1 MTAGMMFAGVD
12 IGGTGVKVGV
22 VTSEGAVVV
31 REQENYHPDKHEPQD
46 VVDLAVSVLL
56 QVLTTTHLGLG
67 DLEAVGVGCPGVLLP
82 GGVIRAAANFPSW
95 LDVPLQQLFTDT
107 LGRPVT
113 VCNDADAAI
122 LAEQWVGTAK
132 GGIQDFIMLTLGTG
146 VGFGVVANGQLVRGG
161 SNAIEGGHMIVERN
175 GRQCGCTQRGC
186 LEAYSS
192 AGALMSQAQEHLRAG
207 VLLAVVAVYW
217 SRDSS
222 LANYSEADINAEFVF
237 KHAAEGDELCKH
249 LIEEAADYLGFAC
262 VTFCRML
269 DPQIIVLS
277 GGIAEAGETYIEQ
290 IRRAYEKHS
299 WTKFPNPVRIEK
311 ASAGYDSGIIGAVA
325 VCRIQRK
332 GQ

>member
-1 MTAGMMFAGVD
+1 MTAAMMFAGVD
-12 IGGTGVKVGV
+12 IGGTGVKVGI
-22 VTSEGAVVV
+22 VTSEGVVAA
-31 REQENYHPDKHEPQD
+31 REQENYHPEKHEPQD
-46 VVDLAVSVLL
+46 VVDLAVAVLHK
-56 QVLTTTHLGLG
+56 VLTMTHLGLG
-67 DLEAVGVGCPGVLLP
+67 DLEAVGVGCPGVLEA

-95 LDVPLQQLFTDT
+95 MDVPLQQLFTDT

-132 GGIQDFIMLTLGTG
+132 GGIKDFIMLTLGTG
-146 VGFGVVANGQLVRGG
+146 VGFGVVANGELVRGG
-161 SNAIEGGHMIVERN
+161 SNAIEGGHM
-175 GRQCGCTQRGC
+175 RGC

-207 VLLAVVAVYW
+207 
-217 SRDSS
+217 RDSS
-222 LANYSEADINAEFVF
+222 LSKFSEADINAEFVF
-237 KHAAEGDELCKH
+237 KHAAEGDALCKH

-290 IRRAYEKHS
+290 IRRAYDKHT

-311 ASAGYDSGIIGAVA
+311 ASAGYDSG
-325 VCRIQRK
+325 
-332 GQ
+332 

>member
-1 MTAGMMFAGVD
+1 MFAGVD

-22 VTSEGAVVV
+22 VTSEGVVV
-31 REQENYHPDKHEPQD
+31 ARDQENYHPEKHEPQD
-46 VVDLAVSVLL
+46 VVDLAVSVL
-56 QVLTTTHLGLG
+56 QKVLKTTHLGLG
-67 DLEAVGVGCPGVLLP
+67 DLEAVGVGCPGVLEA
-82 GGVIRAAANFPSW
+82 GGVIHAAANFPSW
-95 LDVPLQQLFTDT
+95 SDVPLQQLFTDT

-132 GGIQDFIMLTLGTG
+132 GGIKDFIMLTLGTG
-146 VGFGVVANGQLVRGG
+146 VGFGVVANGELVRGG

-175 GRQCGCTQRGC
+175 GRPCGCSQRGC

-192 AGALMSQAQEHLRAG
+192 AGALMGQVQEHLRAG
-207 VLLAVVAVYW
+207 
-217 SRDSS
+217 RDSS
-222 LANYSEADINAEFVF
+222 LANYSEADINVEFVF

-249 LIEEAADYLGFAC
+249 LIEEGADYLGFAC

-269 DPQIIVLS
+269 DPELIVLS

-290 IRRAYEKHS
+290 IRRAYAKHT

-311 ASAGYDSGIIGAVA
+311 ASAGYDSGIIGAAA
-325 VCRIQRK
+325 VCKNQRK

>member
-1 MTAGMMFAGVD
+1 MTAAVMFAGVD

-22 VTSEGAVVV
+22 VSSEGVVV
-31 REQENYHPDKHEPQD
+31 AREQENYRPEKHEPQD
-46 VVDLAVSVLL
+46 VVDLAVSVL
-56 QVLTTTHLGLG
+56 QKVLKTTHLGLG
-67 DLEAVGVGCPGVLLP
+67 DLEAVGVGCPGVLEA
-82 GGVIRAAANFPSW
+82 GGVIHAAANFPSW

-132 GGIQDFIMLTLGTG
+132 GGIKDFIMLTLGTG
-146 VGFGVVANGQLVRGG
+146 VGFGVVANGKLVRGG

-175 GRQCGCTQRGC
+175 GRPCGCSQRGC

-192 AGALMSQAQEHLRAG
+192 AGALMAQVQEHLRAG
-207 VLLAVVAVYW
+207 
-217 SRDSS
+217 RDSS
-222 LANYSEADINAEFVF
+222 LADYSEADINVEFVF

-269 DPQIIVLS
+269 DPEIIVLS

-290 IRRAYEKHS
+290 IRRAYAKHT

-311 ASAGYDSGIIGAVA
+311 ACAGYDSGIIGAAA
-325 VCRIQRK
+325 VCKNQRK

>member
-1 MTAGMMFAGVD
+1 MTATMMFAGVD
-12 IGGTGVKVGV
+12 IGATGVKVGV
-22 VTSEGAVVV
+22 VNSEGAVVA
-31 REQENYHPDKHEPQD
+31 REQKNYHPEKHEPQD
-46 VVDLAVSVLL
+46 VVDLAISVMHN
-56 QVLTTTHLGLG
+56 VLETTRLGLG
-67 DLEAVGVGCPGVLLP
+67 DLEAVGVGCPGVLEA
-82 GGVIRAAANFPSW
+82 GGVIHAAANFPSW
-95 LDVPLQQLFTDT
+95 LDVPLQQLFTNT

-132 GGIQDFIMLTLGTG
+132 GDIKDFIMLTLGTG
-146 VGFGVVANGQLVRGG
+146 VGFGVVANGELVRGG

-175 GRQCGCTQRGC
+175 GRPCGCSQRGC

-192 AGALMSQAQEHLRAG
+192 AGALMSQVQEHLRAG
-207 VLLAVVAVYW
+207 
-217 SRDSS
+217 RDSS
-222 LANYSEADINAEFVF
+222 LAKYSEADINAEFVF

-249 LIEEAADYLGFAC
+249 LVEEAADYLGFAC

-269 DPQIIVLS
+269 DPEIIVLS
-277 GGIAEAGETYIEQ
+277 GGIAEAGEAYIDK
-290 IRRAYEKHS
+290 IRRAYTKHT

-325 VCRIQRK
+325 VCKKQRK

>member
-1 MTAGMMFAGVD
+1 MTAAMMFAGVD
-12 IGGTGVKVGV
+12 IGGTGVKVGI
-22 VTSEGAVVV
+22 VTSEGVVAA
-31 REQENYHPDKHEPQD
+31 REQENYHPEKHEPLD
-46 VVDLAVSVLL
+46 VVDLAVAVLHK
-56 QVLTTTHLGLG
+56 VLTMAHLGLG
-67 DLEAVGVGCPGVLLP
+67 DLEAVGVGCPGVLEA

-95 LDVPLQQLFTDT
+95 MDVPLQQLFTDT

-132 GGIQDFIMLTLGTG
+132 GGIKDFIMLTLGTG
-146 VGFGVVANGQLVRGG
+146 VGFGVVANGELVRGG

-175 GRQCGCTQRGC
+175 GRQCGCSQRGC

-207 VLLAVVAVYW
+207 MLLSVVFFDHMPTSFVY
-217 SRDSS
+217 SVAGRDSS
-222 LANYSEADINAEFVF
+222 LSKFSEADINAEFVF
-237 KHAAEGDELCKH
+237 KHAAEGDALCKH

-290 IRRAYEKHS
+290 IRRAYDKHT

-311 ASAGYDSGIIGAVA
+311 ASA
-325 VCRIQRK
+325 
-332 GQ
+332 

>member
-1 MTAGMMFAGVD
+1 MTVAVMFAGVD

-22 VTSEGAVVV
+22 VTSEGVVV
-31 REQENYHPDKHEPQD
+31 ARDQENYHPEKHEPQD
-46 VVDLAVSVLL
+46 VVDLAVSVLQKVLKTVRPRAL
-56 QVLTTTHLGLG
+56 QWRRVIALLTVIVVHTCWLSQTHLGLG
-67 DLEAVGVGCPGVLLP
+67 DLEAVGVGCPGVLEA
-82 GGVIRAAANFPSW
+82 GGVIHAAANFPSW
-95 LDVPLQQLFTDT
+95 SDVPLQQLFTDT

-132 GGIQDFIMLTLGTG
+132 GGIKDFIMLTLGTG
-146 VGFGVVANGQLVRGG
+146 VGFGVVANGELVRGG

-175 GRQCGCTQRGC
+175 GRPCGCSQRGC

-192 AGALMSQAQEHLRAG
+192 AGALMGQVQEHLRAG
-207 VLLAVVAVYW
+207 
-217 SRDSS
+217 RDSS
-222 LANYSEADINAEFVF
+222 LANYSEADINVEFVF

-249 LIEEAADYLGFAC
+249 LIEEL
-262 VTFCRML
+262 
-269 DPQIIVLS
+269 IVLS

-290 IRRAYEKHS
+290 IRRAYAKHT

-311 ASAGYDSGIIGAVA
+311 ASAGYDSGIIGAAA
-325 VCRIQRK
+325 VCKNQRK